1 MDIEL
6 HNLGNEMFNPALN
19 NIEVC
24 SYNYINSDENDDN
37 FNNYLDDLISIF
49 DWLFGFAATLGAFQF
64 VGIIFEKSVVEDA
77 SEIVKLS
84 YFFLALGFLF
94 SILGALTLFLS
105 GLFIRSLR
113 LERKK
118 FAMVAIKKYSKLFYF
133 GYITLFINSAAFLIP
148 INVLIHELLEFHYA
162 IVINIFSLIIL
173 LTGIIIYVFTLH
185 NKQIFTYNDV
195 VYQRKIYD

>member
-6 HNLGNEMFNPALN
+6 QNLGNEMFNPALN

-49 DWLFGFAATLGAFQF
+49 DGLFGFAATLGAFQF

-94 SILGALTLFLS
+94 SILGALTVFLS
-105 GLFIRSLR
+105 SLYIRSLR
-113 LERKK
+113 QERKR
-118 FAMVAIKKYSKLFYF
+118 FALVAIKRYSKLFYI

-148 INVLIHELLEFHYA
+148 INILIHELLEFHYA
-162 IVINIFSLIIL
+162 ITINVFSVFILIV
-173 LTGIIIYVFTLH
+173 GIIIYSLMIN
-185 NKQIFTYNDV
+185 NKQIFRYNDV

>member
-6 HNLGNEMFNPALN
+6 QNLGNEMFNPALN

-49 DWLFGFAATLGAFQF
+49 DGLFGFAATLGAFQF

-94 SILGALTLFLS
+94 SILGALTVFLS
-105 GLFIRSLR
+105 SLYIRSLR
-113 LERKK
+113 QERKR
-118 FAMVAIKKYSKLFYF
+118 FALVAIKRYSKLFYF

-148 INVLIHELLEFHYA
+148 INILIHELLEFHYA
-162 IVINIFSLIIL
+162 IVINIFSVIIL
-173 LTGIIIYVFTLH
+173 LTGVIIYVFTLN

>member
-6 HNLGNEMFNPALN
+6 QNLGNEMFNPALN

-49 DWLFGFAATLGAFQF
+49 DGLFGFAATLGAFQF

-94 SILGALTLFLS
+94 SILGALTVFLS
-105 GLFIRSLR
+105 SLYIRSLR
-113 LERKK
+113 QERKR
-118 FAMVAIKKYSKLFYF
+118 FALVAIKRYSKLFYF

-148 INVLIHELLEFHYA
+148 INILIHELLEFHYA

-173 LTGIIIYVFTLH
+173 STGVIIYVFILN

>member
-1 MDIEL
+1 MDLEL
-6 HNLGNEMFNPALN
+6 QNLGNEMFNPALN

-24 SYNYINSDENDDN
+24 SYNYINCEEVDDN

-49 DWLFGFAATLGAFQF
+49 DGLFGFAATLGAFQF

-77 SEIVKLS
+77 TEVVKVS

-94 SILGALTLFLS
+94 SILGALTVFLS
-105 GLFIRSLR
+105 GLYIRSLR
-113 LERKK
+113 LERKR

-133 GYITLFINSAAFLIP
+133 GYITLFINSGAFLIP
-148 INVLIHELLEFHYA
+148 INVLIHDLLDFYYA
-162 IVINIFSLIIL
+162 ITINIFSVIIL
-173 LTGIIIYVFTLH
+173 IVGIIIYSLMIN
-185 NKQIFTYNDV
+185 NKQIFRYNDV

>member
-1 MDIEL
+1 
-6 HNLGNEMFNPALN
+6 
-19 NIEVC
+19 
-24 SYNYINSDENDDN
+24 
-37 FNNYLDDLISIF
+37 
-49 DWLFGFAATLGAFQF
+49 
-64 VGIIFEKSVVEDA
+64 
-77 SEIVKLS
+77 
-84 YFFLALGFLF
+84 
-94 SILGALTLFLS
+94 
-105 GLFIRSLR
+105 
-113 LERKK
+113 
-118 FAMVAIKKYSKLFYF
+118 MVAIKKYSKLFYF

>member
-6 HNLGNEMFNPALN
+6 QNLGNEMFNPALN

-49 DWLFGFAATLGAFQF
+49 DGLFGFAATLGAFQF

-94 SILGALTLFLS
+94 SILGALTVFLS
-105 GLFIRSLR
+105 SLYIRSLR
-113 LERKK
+113 QERKR
-118 FAMVAIKKYSKLFYF
+118 FALVAIKRYSKLFYF

-148 INVLIHELLEFHYA
+148 INILIHELLEFHYA
-162 IVINIFSLIIL
+162 IVINIFSVIIL
-173 LTGIIIYVFTLH
+173 LTGVIIYVFTLN
-185 NKQIFTYNDV
+185 NKQIFRYNDV

>member
-6 HNLGNEMFNPALN
+6 QNLGNEMFNPALN

-24 SYNYINSDENDDN
+24 SYNYINSDVNDDN

-49 DWLFGFAATLGAFQF
+49 DGLFGFAATLGAFQF

-94 SILGALTLFLS
+94 SILGALTVFLS
-105 GLFIRSLR
+105 SLYIRSLR
-113 LERKK
+113 QERKR
-118 FAMVAIKKYSKLFYF
+118 FALVAIKRYSKLFYF

-148 INVLIHELLEFHYA
+148 INILIHELLEFHYA
-162 IVINIFSLIIL
+162 IVINIFSVIIL
-173 LTGIIIYVFTLH
+173 LTGVIIYVFTLN

>member
-6 HNLGNEMFNPALN
+6 QNLGDEMFNPALN

-24 SYNYINSDENDDN
+24 SYNYINCEEVDEN

-49 DWLFGFAATLGAFQF
+49 DGLFGFAATLGAFQF

-94 SILGALTLFLS
+94 SILGALTVFLS
-105 GLFIRSLR
+105 SLYIRSLR
-113 LERKK
+113 QERKR
-118 FAMVAIKKYSKLFYF
+118 FALVAIKRYSKLFYF

-148 INVLIHELLEFHYA
+148 INILIHELLEFHYA
-162 IVINIFSLIIL
+162 IVINIFSVIIL
-173 LTGIIIYVFTLH
+173 LTGVIIYVFTLN

>member
-6 HNLGNEMFNPALN
+6 QNLGNEMFNPALN

-49 DWLFGFAATLGAFQF
+49 DGLFGFAATLGAFQF

-94 SILGALTLFLS
+94 SILGALTVFLS
-105 GLFIRSLR
+105 SLYIRSLR
-113 LERKK
+113 QERKR
-118 FAMVAIKKYSKLFYF
+118 FALVAIKRYSKLFYF

-148 INVLIHELLEFHYA
+148 INILIHELLEFHYA
-162 IVINIFSLIIL
+162 IVINIFSVIIL
-173 LTGIIIYVFTLH
+173 LTGVIIYVSTLN